1 MPHLSFI
8 TPAALALLALLPIMW
23 GFALLTPRRVARG
36 RFWLGLLLRSVL
48 LGTLVLG
55 LAGTQLVR
63 PVRALT
69 TVFLLDSSDS
79 IAPAQRERATQYIE
93 QALRTLPPG
102 DRAAVVVFGSGA
114 LVERAP
120 ASLATLGRINSVPI
134 TTRTNIQ
141 EAIQLG
147 IALLPADSQKR
158 LEIGRAHV

>member
-1 MPHLSFI
+1 M
-8 TPAALALLALLPIMW
+8 
-23 GFALLTPRRVARG
+23 ARG

-79 IAPAQRERATQYIE
+79 IAPAQRRRATQYIE

-102 DRAAVVVFGSGA
+102 DRA
-114 LVERAP
+114 P
-120 ASLATLGRINSVPI
+120 
-134 TTRTNIQ
+134 
-141 EAIQLG
+141 
-147 IALLPADSQKR
+147 
-158 LEIGRAHV
+158 